1 MTSIIFASVPIHGH
15 VTPLLPLAAE
25 LVARGD
31 RVRFLTGSRFA
42 AVVAAT
48 GAEHVSLP
56 DEADFDDR
64 FVTAQF
70 PEREQ
75 LSPVKAVAHDL
86 EHIFVRPG
94 AAQYAAVTRTARPR
108 ACRCDRDRPD
118 LRRRRPAGRVAGG

>member
-70 PEREQ
+70 PER
-75 LSPVKAVAHDL
+75 
-86 EHIFVRPG
+86 
-94 AAQYAAVTRTARPR
+94 
-108 ACRCDRDRPD
+108 
-118 LRRRRPAGRVAGG
+118 